1 MRRIVVVAV
10 VLAATVAGLD
20 VLADMTQNRP
30 DRIAPGSRSQIVV
43 EVRHRST
50 GPAQLRTAQGLWG
63 ACQGTVSQ
71 QLTERGVV
79 SVGDGRFLMTV
90 SPAVGEHAWRRLQ
103 GCLEDM
109 TVDRVKG
116 HVVSKSD
123 FRGEEPVASG
133 QAP

>member
-1 MRRIVVVAV
+1 MRRVVVVAV
-10 VLAATVAGLD
+10 VLAATAAGLD

-30 DRIAPGSRSQIVV
+30 DHIRPGSHSQIVV

-71 QLTERGVV
+71 QLTEPGVV
-79 SVGDGRFLMTV
+79 GVGDGRFLMTV
-90 SPAVGEHAWRRLQ
+90 SPAVGEHSWRRLQ

-116 HVVSKSD
+116 HVVSKRDVSAPLQD
-123 FRGEEPVASG
+123 AGG